1 MDRRRRR
8 TRALAFLVASLGT
21 LAAAKAADVAPS
33 APLRAMVAKSAPLR
47 AMRWIAPA
55 TNPAVVLTRAPRECV
70 RAPAAPDQ
78 ALLVEVGRAAFRTP
92 VVLGGQA
99 ARAGLSCDSCHRNGR
114 GNPDFRFPGHSGAP
128 GTADVT
134 SSLFSS
140 HRGNGVDDPKPIP
153 DLGGPKAALKVSQA
167 PGDPDLERFLHG
179 LVTEEFDGPEP
190 PPVVLKGL
198 AAYVRAMDP
207 ALCPVTA
214 QTLRPQDWMADAD
227 RAAATAATLAA
238 QGDRPGAVVM
248 LQAAR
253 ARLGDIDERYA
264 APDLARLRTRLR
276 DADAR
281 LAALTQDL
289 RAGRPGTGP
298 ALAAWRRA
306 ARALAIDLAARQ
318 PRSLFNPARL
328 SQAKNRRLPANPS

>member
-8 TRALAFLVASLGT
+8 TRALALLVASLGT
-21 LAAAKAADVAPS
+21 LAAARAADVA
-33 APLRAMVAKSAPLR
+33 LSAPLR
-47 AMRWIAPA
+47 AMRWIAPT
-55 TNPAVVLTRAPRECV
+55 TNAAIALTRAPHECV
-70 RAPAAPDQ
+70 REPHTPDE

-114 GNPDFRFPGHSGAP
+114 GNPDFHFPGVSGAP

-153 DLGGPKAALKVSQA
+153 DLGGPKPALKVSQA
-167 PGDPDLERFLHG
+167 PGDTDLERFLHG
-179 LVTEEFDGPEP
+179 LITEEFDGPEP

-207 ALCPVTA
+207 ALCPATSQALYV
-214 QTLRPQDWMADAD
+214 RDWMADAD

-238 QGDRPGAVVM
+238 QGDRPGALVM

-281 LAALTQDL
+281 LATLAQDL
-289 RAGRPGTGP
+289 RAGRPGTRP
-298 ALAAWRRA
+298 ALATWRRD
-306 ARALAIDLAARQ
+306 ARALAADLAARE

-328 SQAKNRRLPANPS
+328 SQTKNRRLPANPS